1 LVNHVLHFCF
11 GVGAFIAP
19 IVIAQV
25 VTFGGVR
32 LLFGRISWT
41 DRDTVVDA
49 GPLQVQTE
57 ERERLPIPPI
67 AGGIMLVAGIVLLIK
82 K

>member
-1 LVNHVLHFCF
+1 MKAIGIVLVVL
-11 GVGAFIAP
+11 GLIGLLI
-19 IVIAQV
+19 
-25 VTFGGVR
+25 GGVT
-32 LLFGRISWT
+32 WT

-49 GPLQVQTE
+49 GPLQITTE

-67 AGGIMLVAGIVLLIK
+67 AGGLLLVAGVVLLLK